1 MKLFRSLLPAFA
13 AILLLAGCARNTE
26 ANNTEIQPEEEM
38 TEQTTPDTTS
48 VKVLVKTTA
57 GNFTVLLYGDTP
69 KHRDNFVKLVNEH
82 YYDST
87 LFHRVIKDFMVQAG
101 DPDSKN
107 APAGT
112 MLGSG
117 GPEYTIDAEIVY
129 PRHFHKRGALAAAR
143 QGDQV
148 NPMKKSSGSQFY
160 IVTGQKFSDA
170 QVDQLGAGLKNKA
183 MQSVFNR
190 LAMEHRDSIIAMQRR
205 GDRAGLQ
212 ALQDS
217 LIKQTEAEVAGKET
231 PTLSPEM
238 RQAYTT
244 VGGAPH
250 LDGDY
255 TVFGEVID
263 GMDTIDRIEKVQT
276 DGNDRPKD
284 DVRILSMKILK

>member
-1 MKLFRSLLPAFA
+1 
-13 AILLLAGCARNTE
+13 
-26 ANNTEIQPEEEM
+26 
-38 TEQTTPDTTS
+38 
-48 VKVLVKTTA
+48 
-57 GNFTVLLYGDTP
+57 
-69 KHRDNFVKLVNEH
+69 
-82 YYDST
+82 
-87 LFHRVIKDFMVQAG
+87 
-101 DPDSKN
+101 
-107 APAGT
+107 
-112 MLGSG
+112 
-117 GPEYTIDAEIVY
+117 
-129 PRHFHKRGALAAAR
+129 
-143 QGDQV
+143 
-148 NPMKKSSGSQFY
+148 
-160 IVTGQKFSDA
+160 
-170 QVDQLGAGLKNKA
+170 